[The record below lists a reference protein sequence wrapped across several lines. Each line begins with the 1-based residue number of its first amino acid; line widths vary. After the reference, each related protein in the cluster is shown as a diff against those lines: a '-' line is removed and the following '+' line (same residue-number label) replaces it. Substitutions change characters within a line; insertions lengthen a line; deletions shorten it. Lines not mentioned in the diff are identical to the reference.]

1 MNFHESQGDDKF
13 LAQFEKLRANRR
25 NESIIGTITSS
36 MASFHPTM
44 NQFHSF
50 HQHRSCGECR
60 TCAVVPSSRDIKFTG
75 TACGS
80 GGYQKSENP
89 LLDRAEL
96 ITSLTKRSTSTG
108 HVESQRSDLHF
119 SSNSWSF
126 ESATT
131 KLLEDS
137 AAECRDWEGHE
148 DVHVIVQWF
157 DQAGGERVVEKW
169 KVYGRFREENVSVPS
184 CMSSLYTWQHMDIGY
199 WKTFKESS
207 VS

>member
-108 HVESQRSDLHF
+108 
-119 SSNSWSF
+119 
-126 ESATT
+126 
-131 KLLEDS
+131 S